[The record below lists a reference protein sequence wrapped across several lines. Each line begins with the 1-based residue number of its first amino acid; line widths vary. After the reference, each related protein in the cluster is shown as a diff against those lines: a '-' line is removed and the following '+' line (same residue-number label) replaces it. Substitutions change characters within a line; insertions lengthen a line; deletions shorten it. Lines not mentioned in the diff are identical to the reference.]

1 MESINI
7 RLCKDSVVNRNVGN
21 LDRIWDRAI
30 KVCSE
35 REGRWKNKRHR
46 AAP

>member
-1 MESINI
+1 MESIHI
-7 RLCKDSVVNRNVGN
+7 RLAKDNVVNRDSGN
-21 LDRIWDRAI
+21 LDKIWDRAI

-35 REGRWKNKRHR
+35 REGRWKTKRHR